1 MQYARAKRV
10 LWLIL
15 IANITVALAKAVFGL
30 LAGSMSMV
38 ADALHSTF
46 DSVSNII
53 GIAAMTIAAMPPDR
67 NHPYGHAKFE
77 TMGTLVVGGLLLL
90 TAYWV
95 ITEGIARITSGAVP
109 EITTLT
115 IGVMAATIVINI
127 LVAWYERRAG
137 ERLGSSFLI
146 ADSKHTQSDI
156 LVSLSVLAGFGF
168 VCLGY
173 PLADPLIAL
182 AIGVIIGKMGL
193 SILKDA
199 GMVLTDAATVNC
211 EDTVKKAVTSIAGV
225 QGYHRFRCR
234 GGAGDL
240 RADIHVTVD
249 PRMSV
254 QTSHA
259 LTLEIE
265 AAIIAAVP
273 GMIEVIVHIEPGK
286 EEDGEVSPLS

>member
-1 MQYARAKRV
+1 MQYVRARRV

-15 IANITVALAKAVFGL
+15 IANIIVALAKAVFGL

-53 GIAAMTIAAMPPDR
+53 GIAAMTVAAMPPDQ

-95 ITEGIARITSGAVP
+95 ITEGLARITTGAAP
-109 EITTLT
+109 NITGLT
-115 IGVMAATIVINI
+115 IGVMAATIVVNI

-137 ERLGSSFLI
+137 EELGSSFLI

-156 LVSLSVLAGFGF
+156 LVSLSVLGGFGF

-182 AIGVIIGKMGL
+182 AIGAIIGKMGL

-199 GMVLTDAATVNC
+199 GMILTDAATVNC
-211 EDTVKKAVTSIAGV
+211 EDAVRKAVTVITGV

-234 GGAGDL
+234 GGAGDR

-273 GMIEVIVHIEPGK
+273 GMTEVIVHIEPGE
-286 EEDGEVSPLS
+286 EEDGAVSPPS

>member
-1 MQYARAKRV
+1 MQYVRARRV

-53 GIAAMTIAAMPPDR
+53 GIAAMTIAAIPPDQ

-95 ITEGIARITSGAVP
+95 ITEGLTRITTGAVP
-109 EITTLT
+109 EITLLT
-115 IGVMAATIVINI
+115 IGVMTATIVINI
-127 LVAWYERRAG
+127 LVARYERRAG
-137 ERLGSSFLI
+137 KELGSSFLI

-182 AIGVIIGKMGL
+182 AIGAIIGKMGL

-199 GMVLTDAATVNC
+199 GMILTDAATVNC
-211 EDTVKKAVTSIAGV
+211 EDAVKKAVTAITGV

-259 LTLEIE
+259 LTIEIE

-273 GMIEVIVHIEPGK
+273 GMKEVIVHIEPGE
-286 EEDGEVSPLS
+286 EEDREVSPLS